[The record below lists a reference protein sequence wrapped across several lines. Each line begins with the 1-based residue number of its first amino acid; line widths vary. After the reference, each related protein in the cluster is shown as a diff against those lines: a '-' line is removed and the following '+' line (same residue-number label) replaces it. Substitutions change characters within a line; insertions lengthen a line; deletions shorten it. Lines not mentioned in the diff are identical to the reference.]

1 MYNKVLSGTLHGV
14 EGRLI
19 TVEADVSQGL
29 PVFNM
34 VGFLASEVREASDRV
49 RPALRNSGFL
59 LPPKRITVN
68 LSPADIRK

>member
-1 MYNKVLSGTLHGV
+1 MYSKVFSGSLYGV

-19 TVEADVSQGL
+19 TVEADVSEGL

-49 RPALRNSGFL
+49 RSAIKNSGYRL
-59 LPPKRITVN
+59 KPQRTVI
-68 LSPADIRK
+68 LQGRS